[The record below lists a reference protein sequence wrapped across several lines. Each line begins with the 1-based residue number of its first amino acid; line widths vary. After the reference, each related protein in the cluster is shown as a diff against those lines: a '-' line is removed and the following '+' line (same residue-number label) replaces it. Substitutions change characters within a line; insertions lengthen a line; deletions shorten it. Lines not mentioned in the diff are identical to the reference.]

1 MKIFISLPAKN
12 LGSLSSVSCSNI
24 SLIQDCLDRLQRKLK
39 EFESL
44 HTTVA
49 ADDYVEVPDI
59 SESEFQE
66 PIESAPG
73 VKDDSPPFESSPGE
87 VSEKIDRTAPLP
99 ITEPNKKFVFKKPGS
114 SSTRQT
120 SSIPAVTSSI
130 RSSFVSSSHSTS
142 PSFTFSTSPAPS
154 ATFRSST
161 SHDSGFVSSFSSAST
176 NNSVTSS
183 SSKVN
188 SGTQF
193 IEDFNTQSQ
202 EADVNYASMM
212 YDKCDD
218 INREGKFIGEAKNDG
233 KCPEL
238 SREDYSFR

>member
-120 SSIPAVTSSI
+120 SSIPAVINFFFNFILIIFFCLLSSLNQ
-130 RSSFVSSSHSTS
+130 SKPFFFGQAVSSKKQ
-142 PSFTFSTSPAPS
+142 
-154 ATFRSST
+154 
-161 SHDSGFVSSFSSAST
+161 D
-176 NNSVTSS
+176 
-183 SSKVN
+183 
-188 SGTQF
+188 
-193 IEDFNTQSQ
+193 E
-202 EADVNYASMM
+202 M
-212 YDKCDD
+212 
-218 INREGKFIGEAKNDG
+218 
-233 KCPEL
+233 
-238 SREDYSFR
+238 